1 MRQSLRQ
8 RSTILTH
15 ELLYRLNLAP
25 DFDPKIEGKLT
36 PDIAVEISGL
46 RFIVDVLVTHS
57 PSKTITRFGPRMY
70 QGIDQGERAQKILNT
85 ITEKSAKYAKTGLPL
100 VLFVFLGD
108 YSIHTDDVER
118 ALFSLTLGEIEP
130 NERFQESFAA
140 CKFGGVLLPDACG
153 VPSHPNLSAVVACQ
167 WFDTLHR
174 GNPGRRL
181 HCVVLHHYSP
191 HVLLPGTFSPFPEV
205 LWHSEALRIG
215 SLNAL
220 GNGTWLKELPPTGNS
235 NLGGTLQM
243 HPGESKIF
251 PGNKKKREGPN
262 TTEFAEHM
270 P

>member
-191 HVLLPGTFSPFPEV
+191 HVLLPPGTFSPFPEV
-205 LWHSEALRIG
+205 LWHLRG
-215 SLNAL
+215 PAHWEPQCVGQWNMVARVATNRQLEFGRYTANAP
-220 GNGTWLKELPPTGNS
+220 W
-235 NLGGTLQM
+235 
-243 HPGESKIF
+243 
-251 PGNKKKREGPN
+251 
-262 TTEFAEHM
+262 
-270 P
+270 